1 VAVGSLSEMPNRII
15 EFTVPKGVKSGRAD
29 KIFSAEFDDISRVRL
44 QKAFDAELVTFDG
57 AIIDKR
63 FKVNRPGVLRAVL
76 EEVVL
81 GEGPKPM
88 DIPLSIVYE
97 DESIVVVNK
106 PSGMVTHPGTGTGE
120 DTLVHALLHHTNG
133 NLSSIGAPDRPGI
146 VHRLDKETTGLIVA
160 AKTDRAHHKL
170 VASFS
175 ARETYKCYTALV
187 LGTPRQTAG
196 ICDGPIGRHSVVRT
210 RMAIMAMG
218 KEAKT
223 DWSVEHSFGGQV
235 ALVSCVIHT
244 GRTHQIRVHM
254 SSMNHPLLGDTTYG
268 YKPSRLRG
276 IDVPRIMLH
285 STELHVRHPERDE
298 EMEFVAPLPAD
309 FKAMIDRLTV

>member
-1 VAVGSLSEMPNRII
+1 
-15 EFTVPKGVKSGRAD
+15 
-29 KIFSAEFDDISRVRL
+29 
-44 QKAFDAELVTFDG
+44 
-57 AIIDKR
+57 
-63 FKVNRPGVLRAVL
+63 
-76 EEVVL
+76 
-81 GEGPKPM
+81 
-88 DIPLSIVYE
+88 
-97 DESIVVVNK
+97 
-106 PSGMVTHPGTGTGE
+106 
-120 DTLVHALLHHTNG
+120 
-133 NLSSIGAPDRPGI
+133 
-146 VHRLDKETTGLIVA
+146 
-160 AKTDRAHHKL
+160 
-170 VASFS
+170 
-175 ARETYKCYTALV
+175 
-187 LGTPRQTAG
+187 
-196 ICDGPIGRHSVVRT
+196 
-210 RMAIMAMG
+210 MAIMAMG